1 MDIKANN
8 LSMVRQEFA
17 AKREDIA
24 QNNIAEKN
32 QLGRQLHQSQ
42 QQRMREMQESVAKLQ
57 ELKKSNSPKKAARSK
72 AAMLK
77 QRLETLK
84 KIMQKLPPGDYK
96 VLAQEI
102 KQIAKELAALS
113 KQLGKSAAPNL
124 ALPQMA
130 AGQFSQGEAVDSEL
144 ADLAG
149 EMVDVPPQAAVEPQV
164 EQLAEA
170 ELSQVEAQE
179 LEQAATQ
186 AEAEAQASVNGTEEN
201 NPAGKL
207 ALARNTEQD
216 EEDKQLRAV
225 LAESKKLLKDVLSL
239 LKAKHQSQDKD
250 SRKIIAAI
258 ERDLERLDQAL
269 GSGNMELAADA
280 AADITA
286 GIDSNIGG
294 FVDTSV

>member
-8 LSMVRQEFA
+8 LSMVRQGFA

-149 EMVDVPPQAAVEPQV
+149 EMVDVPPPAAVEPQV

-186 AEAEAQASVNGTEEN
+186 AEAEAQASVSGTEEN

-207 ALARNTEQD
+207 ALARNSEQD